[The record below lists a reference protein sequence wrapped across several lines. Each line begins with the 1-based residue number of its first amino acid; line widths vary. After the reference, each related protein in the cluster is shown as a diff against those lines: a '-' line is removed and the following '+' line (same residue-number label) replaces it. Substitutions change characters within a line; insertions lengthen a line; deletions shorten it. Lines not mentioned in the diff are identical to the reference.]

1 MLHTGSARKEEH
13 LVCVILC
20 TFERLC
26 SNGGHGSV
34 EQKGISAAEE
44 LGQRGWEL
52 SGVCWF
58 MYVWNV
64 GCCWEWGATLQW
76 ECRGSPLFEPGC
88 RWVLPG
94 THTAAAALSLCKASH
109 GTLL

>member
-1 MLHTGSARKEEH
+1 MLHTGGARKEEH

-44 LGQRGWEL
+44 LGQ
-52 SGVCWF
+52 
-58 MYVWNV
+58 
-64 GCCWEWGATLQW
+64 
-76 ECRGSPLFEPGC
+76 
-88 RWVLPG
+88 
-94 THTAAAALSLCKASH
+94 
-109 GTLL
+109 